1 MLDETDIKDKHGH
14 VIIEPG
20 LKVRHKESQFEY
32 TVDDVLQDDSD
43 NITIILKLPEV
54 PRFTPPADDPES
66 VITDTPI
73 KDAMLQEIDPPEVY
87 FEPEDGSTFD
97 VEDGTLIAVPQ
108 KEFEKEYEVK

>member
-1 MLDETDIKDKHGH
+1 MLGETDIKDKHGH

-54 PRFTPPADDPES
+54 PRFTPPPDDPEG

-73 KDAMLQEIDPPEVY
+73 KDVMLKEVDPPEVY
-87 FEPEDGSTFD
+87 FEPEADSTFD
-97 VEDGTLIAVPQ
+97 VEDDALIAVSQ
-108 KEFEKEYEVK
+108 EEFEKEYEVK